1 MIRVLVCFILSSP
14 VVWILER
21 NNFPFTH
28 IQITRERGRKERRR
42 RGEEERYGRLGKQS
56 ALCVS
61 ASCLYLGSTW
71 HN

>member
-14 VVWILER
+14 VVWILEQ

-42 RGEEERYGRLGKQS
+42 REEERYGRLGKQS
-56 ALCVS
+56 ALCVI